1 MDSMGKLTL
10 LLSCIEKSVVRHQA
24 LDDLL
29 VSPNLLNAPSAC
41 TRAALNVFLG
51 WNIWMLASSGGK
63 TIQRMRIGKRV
74 FEEEGSLEVIG
85 TVF

>member
-51 WNIWMLASSGGK
+51 
-63 TIQRMRIGKRV
+63 
-74 FEEEGSLEVIG
+74 
-85 TVF
+85 